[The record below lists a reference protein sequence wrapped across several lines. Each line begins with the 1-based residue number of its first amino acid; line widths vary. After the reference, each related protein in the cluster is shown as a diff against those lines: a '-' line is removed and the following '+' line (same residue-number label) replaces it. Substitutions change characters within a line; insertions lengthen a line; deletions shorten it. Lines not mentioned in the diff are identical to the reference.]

1 MGRFGNAHNNVIKNI
16 DKLNVYSLYEIEF
29 KDFFIYKSPQKCF
42 CGPNFSFLLSNYPR
56 FVEGVYLVLWPIA
69 RLFSL
74 SRKFTLPFAVY
85 ENSVYVS
92 LPALDVDGHLELI

>member
-1 MGRFGNAHNNVIKNI
+1 MMSFFVFNNIF
-16 DKLNVYSLYEIEF
+16 EF
-29 KDFFIYKSPQKCF
+29 KDFFIYKSPQKSF
-42 CGPNFSFLLSNYPR
+42 CGPSFSFLLSNYPR

-74 SRKFTLPFAVY
+74 SRKFTFPFAVY

-92 LPALDVDGHLELI
+92 LPALDVDGHLELIWLVYNGILVRF